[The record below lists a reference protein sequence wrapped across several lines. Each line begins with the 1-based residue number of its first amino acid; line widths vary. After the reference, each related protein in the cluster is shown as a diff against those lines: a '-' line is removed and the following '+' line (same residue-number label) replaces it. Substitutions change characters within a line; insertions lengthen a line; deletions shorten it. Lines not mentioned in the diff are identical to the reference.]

1 MPQNVPSRYV
11 GIFLHKPNLQVGHLY
26 RNMVWKMIL
35 KNICGPVISFQKMS
49 HLRPCT
55 IIFQMDGLYFW
66 KEWRF
71 AGLEQKTKKVFFRHE
86 NRPRRFIPP
95 PPSPRPWSCQ
105 ATSLGPLHLLSLS
118 LSHSHTLSHSRSA
131 YLDAFEA
138 LWLRLQTFW
147 PHTSQQRQVG
157 YFTLEKNI
165 LNLPYKT
172 LSHNSAMI
180 VIVIVSHAMI
190 QPKLYSYPSVTV
202 KQANPFRPML

>member
-49 HLRPCT
+49 HLRPWT

-105 ATSLGPLHLLSLS
+105 ATSLGPLHLLSLTLS
-118 LSHSHTLSHSRSA
+118 LSLTHKHTHSLTHAQHIWTHLKRCDWGCKRFDRIHHNNVKSDILH
-131 YLDAFEA
+131 
-138 LWLRLQTFW
+138 WK
-147 PHTSQQRQVG
+147 
-157 YFTLEKNI
+157 KNI

-190 QPKLYSYPSVTV
+190 QP
-202 KQANPFRPML
+202 